1 MSVCYQCPNRHPKCH
16 SECEKYIA
24 ENARNAS
31 NREKRHNMKWLDF
44 YNYETS
50 IRLKKQRRIRNA

>member
-1 MSVCYQCPNRHPKCH
+1 MIGDE

-44 YNYETS
+44 YNYET
-50 IRLKKQRRIRNA
+50 LKRQRRIRND